1 MTYLSDP
8 KGGMAMN
15 KWIKTILIVLVVGF
29 CLFYLFTRPEAAA
42 EAVKSFFG
50 LFDSLGRFFAEL
62 AKK

>member
-1 MTYLSDP
+1 
-8 KGGMAMN
+8 MN

-50 LFDSLGRFFAEL
+50 LFDSLGRFFTEL